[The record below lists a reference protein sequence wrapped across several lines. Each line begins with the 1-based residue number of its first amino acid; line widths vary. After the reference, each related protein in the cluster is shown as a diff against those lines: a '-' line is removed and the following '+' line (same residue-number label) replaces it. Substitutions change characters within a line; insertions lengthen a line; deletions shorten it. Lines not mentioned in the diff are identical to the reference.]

1 MISFAVSF
9 IGGIAAFNFL
19 PFFPFSII
27 TICLAATVFLFFKQ
41 HENNERIF
49 LIMGALVKPH
59 NWSFLP
65 NDCGN
70 DENRSKVFLLR
81 NSLVII
87 LVFAFGFL
95 YSFIRQEKLPET
107 TFPDR
112 EVFVEGTVIDV
123 PEISGEKIRF
133 TIDNV
138 QIERQSIHGKVKLSA
153 SPEYLIPVYGDRVGV
168 IAKLKEPNVFHNPG
182 VYSYDFKKDGII
194 AAGYLK
200 QMKIIS
206 NGEGLLAWIY
216 KKRQILGGIID
227 NSISAEN
234 ASFHK
239 AIIIGLQRGI
249 SEGMRDA
256 FSVTGLAHILSIS
269 GTHFALLAFI
279 FFKIIKAITQSLPL
293 RILTRMS
300 LYATSTQ
307 IAVVLTL
314 PVLILYALISGSSTP
329 TIRSMIMVFI
339 YMLALFLGRKGQWLN
354 SLSIAA
360 IIILFWQPNA
370 LFDLSFQLS
379 FIAVL
384 SIGYVLEKKSEY
396 RNQDSDY
403 RTQSTDNRQL
413 IRKTFEGI
421 KTSVLITIA
430 AVLGTAPI
438 VAISFKQFPLISPM
452 TNLIITP
459 FICFIILPLSFFAGF
474 VALLFNMT
482 SMPLSGLIDSLTHL
496 ALRFIKIFSD
506 IPYANIHVHNPSF
519 AIILLYF
526 FSLAFF
532 LKSRFRWR
540 LLPFAIVI
548 CLYLISPYLSR
559 DNNFRITFL
568 DVGQGD
574 SSLVE
579 LPDKRVMLIDGG
591 THDPDMGRRVIA
603 PYLWSKGIK
612 DIDYLVLSHPHPDH
626 YGGLIYIMDN
636 FKIGEAWLNGRVTYD
651 AEKFFQKLQEK
662 KIPYRALKRGDIL
675 EAREYRI
682 YVFHPYGEFYADS
695 LRGEFSNKNNDS
707 LVLKIESGDARAL
720 FTGDIEAEAE
730 ENLIYLGKWLKSDV
744 LKVPHHGGRTSS
756 SEGLLKAVNPQIAVV
771 SDGKNNPFNHPH
783 EETIERYK
791 NAGVRL
797 FRTDIDG
804 AVTIISQNNPPS
816 PLPTGQAGPF
826 SKGEMGGFSY
836 EVQTYQDSRFK
847 EVNGLG
853 DEIRNLRLLW

>member
-1 MISFAVSF
+1 M
-9 IGGIAAFNFL
+9 
-19 PFFPFSII
+19 
-27 TICLAATVFLFFKQ
+27 
-41 HENNERIF
+41 
-49 LIMGALVKPH
+49 
-59 NWSFLP
+59 
-65 NDCGN
+65 
-70 DENRSKVFLLR
+70 FLLR

-153 SPEYLIPVYGDRVGV
+153 SPEYLIPVYGDRLGV

-227 NSISAEN
+227 NSLSAEN

-506 IPYANIHVHNPSF
+506 IPYANLHVHNPSF
-519 AIILLYF
+519 LITLLYF
-526 FSLAFF
+526 LSLI
-532 LKSRFRWR
+532 
-540 LLPFAIVI
+540 LLMKPS
-548 CLYLISPYLSR
+548 CRQIS
-559 DNNFRITFL
+559 
-568 DVGQGD
+568 
-574 SSLVE
+574 
-579 LPDKRVMLIDGG
+579 
-591 THDPDMGRRVIA
+591 
-603 PYLWSKGIK
+603 
-612 DIDYLVLSHPHPDH
+612 
-626 YGGLIYIMDN
+626 
-636 FKIGEAWLNGRVTYD
+636 LNEHG
-651 AEKFFQKLQEK
+651 
-662 KIPYRALKRGDIL
+662 
-675 EAREYRI
+675 
-682 YVFHPYGEFYADS
+682 
-695 LRGEFSNKNNDS
+695 
-707 LVLKIESGDARAL
+707 
-720 FTGDIEAEAE
+720 
-730 ENLIYLGKWLKSDV
+730 NLI
-744 LKVPHHGGRTSS
+744 P
-756 SEGLLKAVNPQIAVV
+756 
-771 SDGKNNPFNHPH
+771 
-783 EETIERYK
+783 
-791 NAGVRL
+791 
-797 FRTDIDG
+797 
-804 AVTIISQNNPPS
+804 
-816 PLPTGQAGPF
+816 
-826 SKGEMGGFSY
+826 
-836 EVQTYQDSRFK
+836 
-847 EVNGLG
+847 
-853 DEIRNLRLLW
+853 

>member
-1 MISFAVSF
+1 
-9 IGGIAAFNFL
+9 
-19 PFFPFSII
+19 
-27 TICLAATVFLFFKQ
+27 
-41 HENNERIF
+41 
-49 LIMGALVKPH
+49 
-59 NWSFLP
+59 
-65 NDCGN
+65 
-70 DENRSKVFLLR
+70 
-81 NSLVII
+81 
-87 LVFAFGFL
+87 
-95 YSFIRQEKLPET
+95 
-107 TFPDR
+107 
-112 EVFVEGTVIDV
+112 
-123 PEISGEKIRF
+123 
-133 TIDNV
+133 
-138 QIERQSIHGKVKLSA
+138 
-153 SPEYLIPVYGDRVGV
+153 
-168 IAKLKEPNVFHNPG
+168 
-182 VYSYDFKKDGII
+182 
-194 AAGYLK
+194 
-200 QMKIIS
+200 MKIIS

-216 KKRQILGGIID
+216 KKRQMLGGIID
-227 NSISAEN
+227 NSLSSEN

-249 SEGMRDA
+249 SEEMRDA

-279 FFKIIKAITQSLPL
+279 FFKIIKAIIQSLPL
-293 RILTRMS
+293 RILTRIS

-329 TIRSMIMVFI
+329 TIRSMIMIFI

-384 SIGYVLEKKSEY
+384 SIGYVLEKRAEY
-396 RNQDSDY
+396 KNQISPHSPLVKGGKGGL
-403 RTQSTDNRQL
+403 QSADNRQL

-496 ALRFIKIFSD
+496 ALKFIKIFSD
-506 IPYANIHVHNPSF
+506 IPYANLHVHNPSF
-519 AIILLYF
+519 LIILLYF
-526 FSLAFF
+526 LSLILLMKPSCRQISLNEHGNLIPPHPPLSKGGSGGILEKRGRENFWIRN
-532 LKSRFRWR
+532 KIRWR
-540 LLPFAIVI
+540 FLPFILVF

-612 DIDYLVLSHPHPDH
+612 NIDYLVLSHPHPDH

-682 YVFHPYGEFYADS
+682 YVFHPYDEFYADS
-695 LRGEFSNKNNDS
+695 PRGEFSNINNDS
-707 LVLKIESGDARAL
+707 LVLKIESGDAKAL

-730 ENLIYLGKWLKSDV
+730 GDLAHLGKWLKSDV

-771 SDGKNNPFNHPH
+771 SAGKNNPFNHPH
-783 EETIERYK
+783 EETIEGYR

-816 PLPTGQAGPF
+816 RLSTACLPVRQGQAGSF
-826 SKGEMGGFSY
+826 SKGGMGGFSY
-836 EVQTYQDSRFK
+836 EVQTYQD
-847 EVNGLG
+847 
-853 DEIRNLRLLW
+853 

>member
-1 MISFAVSF
+1 
-9 IGGIAAFNFL
+9 
-19 PFFPFSII
+19 
-27 TICLAATVFLFFKQ
+27 
-41 HENNERIF
+41 
-49 LIMGALVKPH
+49 
-59 NWSFLP
+59 
-65 NDCGN
+65 
-70 DENRSKVFLLR
+70 
-81 NSLVII
+81 
-87 LVFAFGFL
+87 
-95 YSFIRQEKLPET
+95 
-107 TFPDR
+107 
-112 EVFVEGTVIDV
+112 GTVIDV

-138 QIERQSIHGKVKLSA
+138 QIERQSIHGKAKLSA

-194 AAGYLK
+194 AVGYVK
-200 QMKIIS
+200 QIKIVS

-227 NSISAEN
+227 NSLSAEN

-279 FFKIIKAITQSLPL
+279 FFKIIKAIIQSLPL

-329 TIRSMIMVFI
+329 TIRSMIMIFI

-396 RNQDSDY
+396 RNQNTEPKSPHTPLWKRGAEGDFKKG
-403 RTQSTDNRQL
+403 
-413 IRKTFEGI
+413 IKKTFEKI
-421 KTSVLITIA
+421 KTATLITIA
-430 AVLGTAPI
+430 AVLGTAPM

-452 TNLIITP
+452 TNLVITP

-496 ALRFIKIFSD
+496 ILRFIKIFSD
-506 IPYANIHVHNPSF
+506 VPYANLHVHNPSF
-519 AIILLYF
+519 LITLLYF
-526 FSLAFF
+526 FSLILLMKPSCRQISLNEHGNLIPPLEKRGRENFWMRN
-532 LKSRFRWR
+532 KIRWR
-540 LLPFAIVI
+540 LLPLILVI

-662 KIPYRALKRGDIL
+662 KIPYRALKRGDML
-675 EAREYRI
+675 EAGDYKI
-682 YVFHPYGEFYADS
+682 YVFHPYDGFYADS
-695 LRGEFSNKNNDS
+695 PRGEFSNLNNDS
-707 LVLKIESGDARAL
+707 LVLKIDTGSASAL

-730 ENLIYLGKWLKSDV
+730 RDLVHLGTWLKSDII
-744 LKVPHHGGRTSS
+744 KIPHHGGRTSS
-756 SEGLLKAVNPQIAVV
+756 TEEFIRGGKPSKAAVL
-771 SDGKNNPFNHPH
+771 SAGSNNPFNHPH
-783 EETIERYK
+783 AETLERYE
-791 NAGVRL
+791 NAGVRV
-797 FRTDIDG
+797 FRTDKEG
-804 AVTIISQNNPPS
+804 AVTIISQNNPTP
-816 PLPTGQAGPF
+816 PL
-826 SKGEMGGFSY
+826 SKGGMGGFSY

-853 DEIRNLRLLW
+853 DEIRNLKLLF